1 MSEQA
6 LASDQTYFAF
16 AESALVPKPAQ
27 VRQPLKALPDVLC
40 GRYKIERLLGV
51 GGMGAVYRGRD
62 LLREQL
68 GDPAPFVA
76 LKALSDEFAE
86 YADGNALLHGEFA
99 MTVRLHHRHIVRCH
113 SFELDRGS
121 ERAFIVMEQ
130 LRGCTLDHLLL
141 RYPQGLPWA
150 EAREISL
157 ALLEALAYAHTQ
169 GVLHGDIK
177 PGNLMLDD
185 GNIRL
190 FDFGL
195 GRIVGDDEA
204 SLPILARSRFCAWTP
219 RYAAPE
225 LIDGGA
231 LSMATDIYAVACV
244 IYELC
249 HGQHPYRRFSAKQA
263 QGMSLALAAPT
274 GMPAPVWKVLKRGLA
289 FDVAK
294 RSDSLE
300 PLLAAF
306 RANPASP
313 RFGRWFGRRA

>member
-1 MSEQA
+1 TGV
-6 LASDQTYFAF
+6 QTC
-16 AESALVPKPAQ
+16 
-27 VRQPLKALPDVLC
+27 ALPI
-40 GRYKIERLLGV
+40 Y
-51 GGMGAVYRGRD
+51 
-62 LLREQL
+62 
-68 GDPAPFVA
+68 
-76 LKALSDEFAE
+76 
-86 YADGNALLHGEFA
+86 
-99 MTVRLHHRHIVRCH
+99 
-113 SFELDRGS
+113 SFELDPGS

-141 RYPQGLPWA
+141 RYPQGLPWG

-157 ALLEALAYAHTQ
+157 ALLEALAYAHQQ

-185 GNIRL
+185 GSIRL

-195 GRIVGDDEA
+195 GRIAEDGKA
-204 SLPILARSRFCAWTP
+204 SVPALARSRFAAWTP

-231 LSMATDIYAVACV
+231 LSVATDIYAVACV

-249 HGQHPYRRFSAKQA
+249 HGQHPYRRLSAKQA
-263 QGMSLALAAPT
+263 QGMNLTLTAPT
-274 GMPAPVWKVLKRGLA
+274 GMPAPVWKILKRGLA
-289 FDVAK
+289 FGVAK

-306 RANPASP
+306 RANPAFP
-313 RFGRWFGRRA
+313 RFGRWFGGRV

>member
-16 AESALVPKPAQ
+16 AEPASPSGTVH

-40 GRYKIERLLGV
+40 GRYKLERLLGV

-76 LKALSDEFAE
+76 LKTLSDEFAE
-86 YADGNALLHGEFA
+86 YIDGNALLHGEFA
-99 MTVRLHHRHIVRCH
+99 ITARLHHRHVVRFH
-113 SFELDRGS
+113 SFEIDPGS

-130 LRGCTLDHLLL
+130 LKGCTLDHLLL
-141 RYPQGLPWA
+141 RYPQGLPWPD
-150 EAREISL
+150 AREISL
-157 ALLEALAYAHTQ
+157 ALLEALAYVHSQ

-185 GNIRL
+185 NEVRL

-195 GRIVGDDEA
+195 GRIIADGET
-204 SLPILARSRFCAWTP
+204 SLPLLARSRFAAWTP

-231 LSMATDIYAVACV
+231 LSVASDIYAVACM

-249 HGQHPYRRFSAKQA
+249 HGQHPYRRLNARQA
-263 QGMSLALAAPT
+263 QGMNLVLSAPT
-274 GMPAPVWKVLKRGLA
+274 GMPAPVWKILKKGLA

-306 RANPASP
+306 RANPISP

>member
-6 LASDQTYFAF
+6 PASDQTYFAF
-16 AESALVPKPAQ
+16 AESAVPRPAQ
-27 VRQPLKALPDVLC
+27 ARRTLKALPDVLC
-40 GRYKIERLLGV
+40 GRYRIERLLGV
-51 GGMGAVYRGRD
+51 GGMGAVYRARD

-76 LKALSDEFAE
+76 LKTLSDEFAE
-86 YADGNALLHGEFA
+86 YADANALLHGEFA
-99 MTVRLHHRHIVRCH
+99 MMVRLHHRHIVRCH
-113 SFELDRGS
+113 SFEIDPDS

-141 RYPQGLPWA
+141 RYPQGLPWS
-150 EAREISL
+150 EAREISM
-157 ALLEALAYAHTQ
+157 ALLEALAHAHIR

-185 GNIRL
+185 GSIRL

-195 GRIVGDDEA
+195 GRIVGKDEA
-204 SLPILARSRFCAWTP
+204 SVPMLARSRFCAWTP

-231 LSMATDIYAVACV
+231 LSVATDIYAVACV

-249 HGQHPYRRFSAKQA
+249 HGQHPFRRLSAKQA
-263 QGMSLALAAPT
+263 QGFNLQLTAPT
-274 GMPAPVWKVLKRGLA
+274 GMPAPVWKVLKKGLA

-294 RSDSLE
+294 RSESLD
-300 PLLAAF
+300 PLLAVF
-306 RANPASP
+306 RTNPP
-313 RFGRWFGRRA
+313 TTRIGRWFGRRA